1 MDCAAIKL
9 LIDTQHE
16 AYKNALE
23 LFVNQLTNKIDA
35 SQVQILELAKSL
47 EYIQADVAELKSE
60 VKQLVNSQ
68 VEDKPHTMKW
78 QDRISSSKHA
88 VDMEVTT
95 LNHVTHHT
103 LSGSLCIEGLG
114 EPEQETLDEL
124 TSKVCSLLQERLKM
138 SEVALQQVHRVGQQ
152 GDHRPRPVLVT
163 FCNYKDRDAVLRRS
177 RILQDLKIYIKE
189 NLNLLDTSRRIKSK
203 GVKTSH
209 AELIA
214 KYKDGAS
221 GAKYKNDDIGDIL
234 EPGMLP
240 DSSSPPSGATRDHL
254 KTSTADADTGVGRQV
269 LSLHVGQAG
278 VQLGRVCW
286 ELFCL
291 EHSIYPDGVPYSA
304 FREESSLDA
313 FFSETNDGKMVPR
326 SIFIDLDPSVIDE
339 IRRGTHRELFHPAD
353 LISHKEDAANNFA
366 RGRYIVGR
374 EVVHDVM
381 ERIRR
386 QVEVCSGLQGV
397 ICTHSFGGGT
407 GSGFMALLL
416 EKLTQEYSSTN
427 LMRFCVFPSPQMST
441 AVVEPYNTVLHA
453 STTMEYDHCAFVF
466 DNEATYNICVNKLGI
481 ERPTYKNLNH
491 HVAQV
496 ISASTASLRF
506 DGTLNVDVQDFNTN
520 LVPLPRLHFPVMT
533 YAPVIPADNA
543 YREEQSVADMTTACF
558 DLSTQMTTCNPV
570 NGKYMSCC
578 LLYRGDVTPND
589 VQRAICDV
597 KLKKTVQFVEWCP
610 TGFKIGIN
618 SGSPKVLP
626 GGDLAEMSRAVCM
639 LANTT
644 AMKDSWDRINHK
656 FDLMYS
662 RRAFVHWY
670 VGAGLEESELSIAQ
684 ENLAQLVKDYQEVD
698 ADSEEVNVQEF

>member
-114 EPEQETLDEL
+114 ELEQETLDEL

-221 GAKYKNDDIGDIL
+221 GAKYKNGDIGDIL

-304 FREESSLDA
+304 
-313 FFSETNDGKMVPR
+313 
-326 SIFIDLDPSVIDE
+326 
-339 IRRGTHRELFHPAD
+339 
-353 LISHKEDAANNFA
+353 
-366 RGRYIVGR
+366 
-374 EVVHDVM
+374 
-381 ERIRR
+381 
-386 QVEVCSGLQGV
+386 
-397 ICTHSFGGGT
+397 
-407 GSGFMALLL
+407 
-416 EKLTQEYSSTN
+416 
-427 LMRFCVFPSPQMST
+427 
-441 AVVEPYNTVLHA
+441 
-453 STTMEYDHCAFVF
+453 
-466 DNEATYNICVNKLGI
+466 
-481 ERPTYKNLNH
+481 
-491 HVAQV
+491 
-496 ISASTASLRF
+496 
-506 DGTLNVDVQDFNTN
+506 
-520 LVPLPRLHFPVMT
+520 
-533 YAPVIPADNA
+533 
-543 YREEQSVADMTTACF
+543 
-558 DLSTQMTTCNPV
+558 
-570 NGKYMSCC
+570 
-578 LLYRGDVTPND
+578 
-589 VQRAICDV
+589 
-597 KLKKTVQFVEWCP
+597 
-610 TGFKIGIN
+610 
-618 SGSPKVLP
+618 
-626 GGDLAEMSRAVCM
+626 
-639 LANTT
+639 
-644 AMKDSWDRINHK
+644 
-656 FDLMYS
+656 
-662 RRAFVHWY
+662 
-670 VGAGLEESELSIAQ
+670 
-684 ENLAQLVKDYQEVD
+684 
-698 ADSEEVNVQEF
+698 